1 MKRYMLIICCMFLN
15 INIYANDSFN
25 SEMSHAIGGMVMA
38 GGTTA
43 IVDAYYPQYA
53 DNRGKIGFAVSSIA
67 IIVEQSIEYAQR
79 GDARGQMLD
88 AFSHIVGS
96 AFGSFITDKYILSP
110 VIRKSNNNTIVG
122 LALTHRF

>member
-1 MKRYMLIICCMFLN
+1 MFLN

-25 SEMSHAIGGMVMA
+25 SEISHVIGGMVMA

-43 IVDAYYPQYA
+43 VVNSYYPKYA
-53 DNRGKIGFAVSSIA
+53 ENRGEIGFAVSSIV
-67 IIVEQSIEYAQR
+67 IIIEQSIEYAQR

-88 AFSHIVGS
+88 VFSHIVGS
-96 AFGSFITDKYILSP
+96 AFGSFVTDKYILSP
-110 VIRKSNNNTIVG
+110 VIHKSNNKTTVG